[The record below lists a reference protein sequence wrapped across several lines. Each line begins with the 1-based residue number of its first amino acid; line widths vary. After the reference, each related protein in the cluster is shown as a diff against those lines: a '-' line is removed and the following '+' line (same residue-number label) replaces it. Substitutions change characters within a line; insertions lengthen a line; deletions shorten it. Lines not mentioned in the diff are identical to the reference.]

1 MIANDREMDETVF
14 AALCACLGVAAGT
27 DAANRLI
34 HKAYIEP
41 ENAPQPPRERDVIYY
56 WIERDTA
63 TDDDFQ
69 AMAAGCGWG
78 SELVNTEICSYLA
91 YRLVVVCYGPHSEEY
106 AHRIR
111 ALIFLDGVRK
121 PRGILRAA
129 GIYPIPR
136 PAQPEIIREPIGS
149 LWRKRADLVIS
160 LRVRD
165 SLVAEQGAVGTVPEI
180 RLRR

>member
-1 MIANDREMDETVF
+1 MIANDQEMDETVF
-14 AALCACLGVAAGT
+14 AALCSCLGVAPGT

-34 HKAYIEP
+34 HKAYAEP

-69 AMAAGCGWG
+69 TMASGRGWG
-78 SELVNTEICSYLA
+78 SDLVNTEIRSYLA
-91 YRLVVVCYGPHSEEY
+91 YKLVVVCYGPHAEEF

-136 PAQPEIIREPIGS
+136 PAQPEILREPAGG
-149 LWRKRADLVIS
+149 LWRKRADLVVS

-165 SLVAEQGAVGTVPEI
+165 EVAAEQGVVGTVPEI
-180 RLRR
+180 RIRR

>member
-1 MIANDREMDETVF
+1 MIANDSEMNEAVF
-14 AALCACLGVAAGT
+14 AALCSCLGVAPGT

-34 HKAYIEP
+34 HKAYAEP

-56 WIERDTA
+56 WVERDAA

-69 AMAAGCGWG
+69 AMVAGRGWG
-78 SELVNTEICSYLA
+78 SELVNMEIRSYLA
-91 YRLVVVCYGPHSEEY
+91 YRLVVVCYGPHAEEF

-136 PAQPEIIREPIGS
+136 PAQPEIIREPVGG

-160 LRVRD
+160 LRIRD
-165 SLVAEQGAVGTVPEI
+165 TLSAEQSAIKVGPEI
-180 RLRR
+180 RIQK

>member
-1 MIANDREMDETVF
+1 MIANDSEMNEAVF
-14 AALCACLGVAAGT
+14 AALCACLGLAPGT

-69 AMAAGCGWG
+69 TMTSGRGWG
-78 SELVNTEICSYLA
+78 SDLTEMEIRSYLA
-91 YRLVVVCYGPHSEEY
+91 YKLVVVCYGPHAEEF

-136 PAQPEIIREPIGS
+136 PAQPEILREPVGG
-149 LWRKRADLVIS
+149 LWRKRADLVVS

-165 SLVAEQGAVGTVPEI
+165 EVAAEQGAVGTVPEI
-180 RLRR
+180 RIRR

>member
-1 MIANDREMDETVF
+1 MIADDSEMNEAVF
-14 AALCACLGVAAGT
+14 AALCSCLGVAPGT

-34 HKAYIEP
+34 HKAYAEP

-69 AMAAGCGWG
+69 TMASGRGWG
-78 SELVNTEICSYLA
+78 SDLVNTEIWSYLA
-91 YRLVVVCYGPHSEEY
+91 YRLVVVCYGPHAEEH

-136 PAQPEIIREPIGS
+136 PAQPELIREPMGS
-149 LWRKRADLVIS
+149 LWRKRADLVFS

-165 SLVAEQGAVGTVPEI
+165 SLVAEQGAVASAPEI

>member
-1 MIANDREMDETVF
+1 MF

-27 DAANRLI
+27 DAADRLI
-34 HKAYIEP
+34 HKAYAEP

-69 AMAAGCGWG
+69 AMVAGRGWG
-78 SELVNTEICSYLA
+78 SDLVNTEIRSYLA
-91 YRLVVVCYGPHSEEY
+91 YRLVVVCYGPHAEEH
-106 AHRIR
+106 AHRIW

-129 GIYPIPR
+129 GIYPIPS
-136 PAQPEIIREPIGS
+136 PAQPELIREPMGS

-165 SLVAEQGAVGTVPEI
+165 SLVAEQGAVASAPEI

>member
-1 MIANDREMDETVF
+1 MIGSDREINEAVF
-14 AALCACLGVAAGT
+14 ATLCACVGVAPGT
-27 DAANRLI
+27 DAADRLI
-34 HKAYIEP
+34 HKAYAEP

-69 AMAAGCGWG
+69 AMSVGRGWG
-78 SELVNTEICSYLA
+78 SDLVNTEIRSYLA
-91 YRLVVVCYGPHSEEY
+91 YRLVVVCYGPHAEEF

-136 PAQPEIIREPIGS
+136 PAQPEILREPAGG
-149 LWRKRADLVIS
+149 LWRKRADLVVS

-165 SLVAEQGAVGTVPEI
+165 SLAAEQGAVGTVPEI
-180 RLRR
+180 RLRW